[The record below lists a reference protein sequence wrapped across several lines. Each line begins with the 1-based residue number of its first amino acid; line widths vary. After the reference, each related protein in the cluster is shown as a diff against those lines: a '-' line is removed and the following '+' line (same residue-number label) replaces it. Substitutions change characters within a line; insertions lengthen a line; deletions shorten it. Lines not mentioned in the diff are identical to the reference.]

1 MEGAKISSGDVR
13 YVARLARL
21 NVLEGEI
28 ETFTLQLNRI
38 LAYMEKLNELD
49 TSDVEPTSHV
59 VDVSN
64 AFREDIVRE
73 SFPQEV
79 ALGSAPEREGGFY
92 RVPRIIED

>member
-38 LAYMEKLNELD
+38 LAYMDKLNELD